1 MADPTMHINN
11 PLSLFATFGV
21 RIKALERSMSRR
33 SNMLSFLVV
42 RFVLMSGMAVGFSWW
57 AFNLSP

>member
-1 MADPTMHINN
+1 MQRSN
-11 PLSLFATFGV
+11 PQSLLKTISQ
-21 RIKALERSMSRR
+21 RLQSLQQSMDQR
-33 SNMLSFLVV
+33 SNMLAFLVV

>member
-1 MADPTMHINN
+1 MQRPGT
-11 PLSLFATFGV
+11 LTFLESFNS
-21 RIKALERSMSRR
+21 RIKATERLINRR
-33 SNMLSFLVV
+33 SNMLPFLVV